1 MGLLNEPICE
11 NWEVRVARKGRN
23 RREPKDRAVAGHATV
38 VVCRGGDCGSR
49 RKHPDTDHRDQLG
62 RFREALGRELVVSR
76 CLDACEHSNV
86 VVVVPRTPGERE
98 KDEPVWVGEVND
110 PETTADLLDW
120 IRAAAVIDSEDL
132 PVLVQIRRFSPT
144 RRNRQELETE
154 LRAD

>member
-1 MGLLNEPICE
+1 
-11 NWEVRVARKGRN
+11 VA
-23 RREPKDRAVAGHATV
+23 
-38 VVCRGGDCGSR
+38 VCRGGDCGSR
-49 RKHPDTDHRDQLG
+49 HKHPDTDHRDQLG
-62 RFREALGRELVVSR
+62 RFRDALGRDLVVSR

-86 VVVVPRTPGERE
+86 VVVVPHTPGGRE

-120 IRAAAVIDSEDL
+120 ISAGAVIDSQDL